1 MPVFWIMTGLVVL
14 TVCCAG
20 KKGAVPKRTASASQ
34 ENPIRIDHTHYCDS
48 DDYECSAYHV
58 RFQKKS
64 MICPHCGVH
73 FTGTKTDDTE
83 YDEELDEELEWDEEE
98 EEE

>member
-1 MPVFWIMTGLVVL
+1 MPVFWIMAGLVVL

-34 ENPIRIDHTHYCDS
+34 ENPIRIDHTHYFDS
-48 DDYECSAYHV
+48 VDYECSACHV

-64 MICPHCGVH
+64 MVCPHCGAR
-73 FTGTKTDDTE
+73 FNGTKEDDTE
-83 YDEELDEELEWDEEE
+83 FDEELMEEEDWDEEE
-98 EEE
+98 GL